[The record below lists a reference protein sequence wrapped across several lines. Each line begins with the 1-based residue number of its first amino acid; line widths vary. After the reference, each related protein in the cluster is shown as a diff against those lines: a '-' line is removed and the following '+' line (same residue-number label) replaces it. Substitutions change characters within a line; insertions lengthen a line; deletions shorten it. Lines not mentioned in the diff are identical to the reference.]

1 MVGIGVQTMRAILV
15 LFLLTGL
22 LLSSFAVSGSSD
34 KVTLGPFS
42 VRFTINT
49 TEKPV
54 TVIQEPAKHND
65 STEYGFQLQAGVKNR
80 ELIDVAI
87 FDYNNS
93 TDVSESNLM
102 EIITNRLASQT
113 YRAAWDRATIGNMQ
127 AIRAKIRSS
136 GRSSYIAAY
145 SPDEKNKTGKIIVVV
160 ESFEPLAVTDSF
172 LQDLQVSRVR

>member
-1 MVGIGVQTMRAILV
+1 MV

-42 VRFTINT
+42 VSFNINT
-49 TEKPV
+49 TEKSA
-54 TVIQEPAKHND
+54 TVIQEHVLHND
-65 STEYGFQLQAGVKNR
+65 STEYGFQLEAEVKNR

-93 TDVSESNLM
+93 TDVSENNLM
-102 EIITNRLASQT
+102 EIITNGLASQT
-113 YRAAWDRATIGNMQ
+113 YRATWDRATVGNMQ

-136 GRSSYIAAY
+136 GRSSYVAAY

-172 LQDLQVSRVR
+172 LLDLQVSRVR